1 MSLLGKTL
9 RRLGVTSR
17 PASPSL
23 LFYGNDRRA
32 FEAIAPILKQLAKAD
47 QRLDAFLCADDAEI
61 RRWLEQTFP
70 EIVTVQPPLNISM
83 AALTFVRRLR
93 IRTVILLEDEVFPNP
108 AFRDCLLRRSV
119 SLVLM
124 SGRGLAHLKPR
135 QPAEEGANVLL
146 AVDQQTTLPTPLDD
160 RLTVIP
166 SATPGGMDEDGAKAV
181 LDRLFP
187 LVGKNRK
194 WINRRDRP
202 LRRMFGR
209 WLHRRLDDPAFA
221 DQWRRFVH
229 RHDDLEQVRRAL
241 GDPETI
247 LCLGNGPSSEDPRLE
262 EVAYDALFRVNHS
275 WMHRPVLT
283 EPDVVFTGGY
293 STMRVLKKPIFGLQH
308 QTGEMV
314 LLATRGPF
322 SPLHPL
328 RYFSMARLG
337 SHLEDF
343 DWGDHRPTNGSA
355 MIAMAVALRPK
366 RLIIAG
372 VDLFR
377 HPDGSYP
384 GDTTTPNAYTPAHS
398 SDKELAF
405 MFHHLD
411 RLQGEVV
418 IFGEILD
425 REWRHF
431 RERHQH
437 HLDEVG

>member
-1 MSLLGKTL
+1 
-9 RRLGVTSR
+9 
-17 PASPSL
+17 
-23 LFYGNDRRA
+23 
-32 FEAIAPILKQLAKAD
+32 
-47 QRLDAFLCADDAEI
+47 
-61 RRWLEQTFP
+61 
-70 EIVTVQPPLNISM
+70 
-83 AALTFVRRLR
+83 
-93 IRTVILLEDEVFPNP
+93 
-108 AFRDCLLRRSV
+108 
-119 SLVLM
+119 
-124 SGRGLAHLKPR
+124 
-135 QPAEEGANVLL
+135 
-146 AVDQQTTLPTPLDD
+146 
-160 RLTVIP
+160 
-166 SATPGGMDEDGAKAV
+166 
-181 LDRLFP
+181 
-187 LVGKNRK
+187 
-194 WINRRDRP
+194 
-202 LRRMFGR
+202 MFGR

-328 RYFSMARLG
+328 RYFSMARVG